1 MLKHETASAKQCLC
15 SHEERNPNTL
25 QRCDRFMDDKNK
37 VIRAAKEELG
47 KEEYHRQQIRKKSP
61 SLSEEELE
69 EKVTKTMYI
78 EIY

>member
-1 MLKHETASAKQCLC
+1 
-15 SHEERNPNTL
+15 
-25 QRCDRFMDDKNK
+25 MDDKNK